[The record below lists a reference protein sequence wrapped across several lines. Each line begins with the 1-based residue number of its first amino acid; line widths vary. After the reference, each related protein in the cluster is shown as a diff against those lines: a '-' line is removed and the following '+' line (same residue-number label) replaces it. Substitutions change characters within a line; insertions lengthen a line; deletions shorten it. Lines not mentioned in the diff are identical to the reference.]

1 MIMIT
6 TTTFKEV
13 RVGEKFFHHGV
24 QFIKTQ
30 NFQNGKKGATNLDT
44 GEAVTDCTHWDSV
57 QIELD
62 SKQKNTPSKRKTLN
76 MVVTDTDRY
85 MDRCSDPIIIKITE
99 EQKRLVEIMYDN
111 NMLWDNLNIDF
122 LDDVPIIDA
131 TEE

>member
-13 RVGEKFFHHGV
+13 KVGEKFFYHGF
-24 QFIKTQ
+24 QYIKTQ

-44 GEAVTDCTHWDSV
+44 GEAVTDCNIWNAV
-57 QIELD
+57 QIEID
-62 SKQKNTPSKRKTLN
+62 PKKRGYVPKRKILN
-76 MVVTDTDRY
+76 MVVTDTD
-85 MDRCSDPIIIKITE
+85 DCPVPIIIKITE
-99 EQKRLVEIMYDN
+99 EQKKLVEIMYDN
-111 NMLWDNLNIDF
+111 NILWDNLNIDF